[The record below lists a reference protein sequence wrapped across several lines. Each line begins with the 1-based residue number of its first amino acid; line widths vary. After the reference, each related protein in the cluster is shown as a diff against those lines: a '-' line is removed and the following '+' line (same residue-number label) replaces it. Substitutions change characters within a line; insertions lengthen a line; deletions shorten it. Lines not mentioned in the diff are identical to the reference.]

1 MNSTH
6 RKTLGAIFSN
16 PVPAALEW
24 RKIEAMFEALGAQTV
39 EGKGSRVAF
48 VINGKRADFHRP
60 HPGKEA
66 KRYQVRAAREFLE
79 LAGVKP

>member
-1 MNSTH
+1 MKSQ
-6 RKTLGAIFSN
+6 
-16 PVPAALEW
+16 
-24 RKIEAMFEALGAQTV
+24 AMFEALGAQTA

-66 KRYQVRAAREFLE
+66 KRYPVRAAREFLE
-79 LAGVKP
+79 LAEVKP